1 MRIKIKIDDEIFF
14 DEGCNVNKISK
25 TFYASNDK
33 KVVALRRSQGDIEI
47 EIINLDKTK

>member
-25 TFYASNDK
+25 IFYAHNNEKIVS
-33 KVVALRRSQGDIEI
+33 VRRLKGDIEI
-47 EIINLDKTK
+47 EIIHLNKVE